1 MKTTLFM
8 IAPAFFDL
16 SCTDL
21 GISPDNRNFNVKLRY
36 GILARNELNTFQN
49 TYTKDLILDGTITVP
64 IVVSDEKLLQ
74 IRNKMDEIGFVSY
87 PDPFVITQ
95 SGRNGISRA
104 LGKEKKGM
112 SFPKVLRYAAVH
124 ISCDLR
130 IGFPARYFF
139 HGSQ

>member
-1 MKTTLFM
+1 MA
-8 IAPAFFDL
+8 APAFFDL
-16 SCTDL
+16 SRTEL
-21 GISPDNRNFNVKLRY
+21 RISLDNRNFDVKLRY

-64 IVVSDEKLLQ
+64 FVVSDEKLLQ

-95 SGRNGISRA
+95 SGRNGISQA
-104 LGKEKKGM
+104 LGKEKREM
-112 SFPKVLRYAAVH
+112 SFPEVLRSAAVH
-124 ISCDLR
+124 IAADLR
-130 IGFPARYFF
+130 TDFPARYFF